1 MKATVVKTL
10 MMMVTVSFISMKAS
24 AQQKVLADS
33 TKINPSI
40 KITAPVNKSSDYLK
54 VTPIRNNYYN
64 SLGAACKAELNFE
77 KSTNVPLRVRL
88 GSLQQTDY
96 MEQKPNAIKPGQ

>member
-10 MMMVTVSFISMKAS
+10 MVVMAVSFVSMKVS
-24 AQQKVLADS
+24 AQQKVPSDS
-33 TKINPSI
+33 TKVNPSI
-40 KITAPVNKSSDYLK
+40 KITAPINKSSDYLK
-54 VTPIRNNYYN
+54 VTPIQNNYYN